1 MAKSIIA
8 QDGTIVNFDKLL
20 AVYVDEDIDDNENV
34 LGYDLIGVTGSTL
47 YSQPFILGSYEDE
60 KSAMKAHADL
70 IHWLQSEAF
79 STFEVPGE
87 DEGGDA

>member
-47 YSQPFILGSYEDE
+47 YSQPFILGSYPHSFS
-60 KSAMKAHADL
+60 SARADL
-70 IHWLQSEAF
+70 IADSF
-79 STFEVPGE
+79 SRHIAVSPAIE
-87 DEGGDA
+87 